1 MKHILGAQETNIKLV
16 NTNRLIKSVH
26 SDKCLEVI
34 IDIVNTNKPEKEYTI
49 IWNLILAIV
58 KRKLKNKFFIS
69 ENSEEK

>member
-49 IWNLILAIV
+49 I
-58 KRKLKNKFFIS
+58 
-69 ENSEEK
+69 